1 MSAYLIAQIDVH
13 DPDTYKKY
21 TAGVPATLEKYGG
34 TFRVRGGAVTPK
46 EGGWEPKRLVVI
58 EFPDMAALHRWY
70 DSPEYQKIIGMRH
83 EASDG
88 KMIFVEGA

>member
-1 MSAYLIAQIDVH
+1 MSAYLIAQVDVH

-34 TFRVRGGAVTPK
+34 TFRVRGGEVTPN
-46 EGGWEPKRLVVI
+46 EGGWDQKRHEEVQD
-58 EFPDMAALHRWY
+58 PDMAALHRWY
-70 DSPEYQKIIGMRH
+70 DSPEYQKIIGIRH
-83 EASDG
+83 EASEG